1 MKSFLI
7 SLVLAVFPLNS
18 SKTNVY
24 SLDGQG
30 WRVQSESELK
40 TADGAKLSQRSF
52 DDGDW
57 LKISVPSSVVASYT
71 QSGELA
77 EPTWSDNIFSVP
89 MEYIF
94 PAWYRVEFI
103 MPSSFVQERTFLNL
117 ERVEGCA
124 ELWLNGKKLD
134 PGRKI
139 DVTSALK
146 GKNALAIRIESSRL
160 DAGITGSVYF
170 TSSSDV
176 AIGNVDVKT
185 SLSLPDTTQ
194 ARVSISAEL
203 VNYSKKS
210 QKVLLKGKYA
220 WMPFTIATT
229 LSPGQSGV
237 FTTAVELDNPTLWW
251 PNGYGQQHLYE
262 VSMTLYQGNKE
273 CDRRSFSSAV
283 RDVSLKGDTLKVN
296 GKRVQRRGT
305 YADRFELLSRYD
317 FDYLES
323 VARYQRE
330 QNFNSFFCENTPF
343 SFEELALKYGFLLFD
358 DDDFCLVNE
367 HVIPEFESLAQMMDS
382 TYFFPVDNYVWD
394 AHVTDKKRWA
404 ELAGAVNRSLGDGGK
419 DALSF
424 CKYGQLFNYRNYQ
437 KIADGS
443 VCRSLVVNHPY
454 TTSIC
459 GTTYDYFLNPSAAFY
474 ACRKAGE
481 MIHVQY
487 SDGKIR
493 LVNRSSSDMEHLK
506 IGVQW
511 FDLCSKR
518 SEEMVCEASLKAE
531 SVKDVTDCTQ
541 PFDGAALL
549 VIGVYQGDEPICENS
564 YVLWN
569 TEDQFQSIL
578 EMPKATLR
586 AGGEIASEGDEWEI
600 TYYMENLGDVPAIM
614 LHPQIRDR
622 RGDRV
627 LPVYWSDNYVNL
639 PAGAQKTL
647 KARVSMKDCPEL
659 PQVSIEGFNL

>member
-40 TADGAKLSQRSF
+40 AADGAKLSQRSF

-203 VNYSKKS
+203 VNYSRKS

-283 RDVSLKGDTLKVN
+283 RDVSLKEDTLKVN

-323 VARYQRE
+323 VARYQRD

-367 HVIPEFESLAQMMDS
+367 PVIPEFESLAQMMDS
-382 TYFFPVDNYVWD
+382 TCFFPVDNYVWD
-394 AHVTDKKRWA
+394 AHVTDKDRWA

-437 KIADGS
+437 KIADES

-511 FDLCSKR
+511 FDLYSKR

>member
-40 TADGAKLSQRSF
+40 AADGAKLSQRSF

-367 HVIPEFESLAQMMDS
+367 PVIPEFESLAQMMDS
-382 TYFFPVDNYVWD
+382 TCFFPVDNYVWD

>member
-40 TADGAKLSQRSF
+40 AADGAKLSQRSF

-94 PAWYRVEFI
+94 PAWYRGEFI

-358 DDDFCLVNE
+358 DDDFCLVDE

>member
-40 TADGAKLSQRSF
+40 AADGAKLSQRSF

-203 VNYSKKS
+203 VNYSRKS

-220 WMPFTIATT
+220 WMPFTIAAT
-229 LSPGQSGV
+229 LSPGQGGV

-367 HVIPEFESLAQMMDS
+367 PVIPEFESLAQMMDS
-382 TYFFPVDNYVWD
+382 TCFFPVDNYVWD

-511 FDLCSKR
+511 FDLYSKR

>member
-40 TADGAKLSQRSF
+40 AADGAKLSQRSF

-367 HVIPEFESLAQMMDS
+367 PVIPEFESLAQMMDS

-394 AHVTDKKRWA
+394 AHVTDKERWA

-511 FDLCSKR
+511 FDLYSKR

>member
-40 TADGAKLSQRSF
+40 AADGAKLSQRSF

-203 VNYSKKS
+203 VNYSRKS

-283 RDVSLKGDTLKVN
+283 RDVSLKEDTLKVN

-367 HVIPEFESLAQMMDS
+367 PVIPEFESLAQMMDS

-437 KIADGS
+437 KIADES

-506 IGVQW
+506 VGVQW

-531 SVKDVTDCTQ
+531 SVKDVTDCPQ

-569 TEDQFQSIL
+569 TDDQFQSIL

>member
-541 PFDGAALL
+541 PFDGAVLL

>member
-40 TADGAKLSQRSF
+40 AADGAKLSQRSF

-203 VNYSKKS
+203 VNYSRKS

-367 HVIPEFESLAQMMDS
+367 PVIPEFESLAQMMDS
-382 TYFFPVDNYVWD
+382 TCFFPVDNYVWD

-511 FDLCSKR
+511 FDLYSKR

>member
-40 TADGAKLSQRSF
+40 AADGAKLSQRSF

-203 VNYSKKS
+203 VNYSRKS

-220 WMPFTIATT
+220 WMPFTIAAT
-229 LSPGQSGV
+229 LSPGQGGV

-367 HVIPEFESLAQMMDS
+367 PVIPEFESLAQMMDS
-382 TYFFPVDNYVWD
+382 TCFFPVDNYVWD

>member
-40 TADGAKLSQRSF
+40 AADGAKLSQRSF

-203 VNYSKKS
+203 VNYSRKS

-220 WMPFTIATT
+220 WMPFTIAAT
-229 LSPGQSGV
+229 LSPGQGGV

-343 SFEELALKYGFLLFD
+343 SFEELALKYGLLLFD

-367 HVIPEFESLAQMMDS
+367 PVIPEFESLAQMMDS
-382 TYFFPVDNYVWD
+382 TCFFPVDNYVWD

-511 FDLCSKR
+511 FDLYSKR

>member
-40 TADGAKLSQRSF
+40 AADGAKLSQRSF

-117 ERVEGCA
+117 ERVEGCV

-185 SLSLPDTTQ
+185 TLSLPDTTQ

-273 CDRRSFSSAV
+273 CDRRCFSSAV

-367 HVIPEFESLAQMMDS
+367 PVIPEFESLAQMMDS

-394 AHVTDKKRWA
+394 AHVTDKERWA
-404 ELAGAVNRSLGDGGK
+404 ELVGAVNRSLGDGGK

-437 KIADGS
+437 KIADES
-443 VCRSLVVNHPY
+443 VCRSLAVNHPY

-459 GTTYDYFLNPSAAFY
+459 GTAYDYFLNPSAAFY

-493 LVNRSSSDMEHLK
+493 LVNRSSSDMGHLK

-531 SVKDVTDCTQ
+531 SVKDVTDCPQ
-541 PFDGAALL
+541 PFDGAVLL

-569 TEDQFQSIL
+569 TADQFQSIL

>member
-40 TADGAKLSQRSF
+40 AADGAKLSQRSF

-203 VNYSKKS
+203 VNYSRKS

-367 HVIPEFESLAQMMDS
+367 PVIPEFESLAQMMDS

-437 KIADGS
+437 KIADES

-506 IGVQW
+506 VGVQW

-569 TEDQFQSIL
+569 TDDQFQSIL

>member
-40 TADGAKLSQRSF
+40 AADGAKLSQRSF

-203 VNYSKKS
+203 VNYSRKS

-367 HVIPEFESLAQMMDS
+367 PVIPEFESLAQMMDS
-382 TYFFPVDNYVWD
+382 TCFFPVDNYVWD

>member
-40 TADGAKLSQRSF
+40 AADGAKLSQRSF

-203 VNYSKKS
+203 VNYSRKS

-330 QNFNSFFCENTPF
+330 QNFNSFFCENTSF

-367 HVIPEFESLAQMMDS
+367 PVIPEFESLAQMMDS
-382 TYFFPVDNYVWD
+382 TCFFPVDNYVWD
-394 AHVTDKKRWA
+394 AHVTDKDRWA

-569 TEDQFQSIL
+569 TDDQFQSIL